1 MNACAAQL
9 LQLPAPVILASASP
23 RRQQLIT
30 LLGIDVSVI
39 PAAVDEDAFDRTMP
53 RQYVEVLAQAKA
65 AAVRRL
71 HPESIVIGAD
81 TTVVLDGQVLNK
93 PLDRDDAV
101 RMLRLLS
108 GRTHTVIT
116 GVCVLWQKVRLV
128 DSRITHVTFRSLSEE
143 EIAAYVASGSPL
155 DKAGAYGIQ
164 DDCGATFV
172 DAIEGC
178 YYTVVGL
185 PIALLYRM
193 LRLLRVFTR

>member
-93 PLDRDDAV
+93 PRDRDDAV

-116 GVCVLWQKVRLV
+116 GVCVLWQKVQLV

>member
-116 GVCVLWQKVRLV
+116 GVCVLWQKVQLV

>member
-93 PLDRDDAV
+93 PRDRDDAV